1 MICVYCKTGDPT
13 SGRTTVTF
21 DREGVTIVI
30 RNVPARICPQCGEQY
45 FDADTT
51 DRLLENDPGSHAR
64 RRQRRHPGIGG
75 RRAPSLNRLLFWGRW
90 LVSRLTMARCSSSA
104 AWVRR
109 TRTDRR

>member
-30 RNVPARICPQCGEQY
+30 RNVPARTCPQCGEQY

-51 DRLLENDPGSHAR
+51 DRLLEMTQEATRAGVR
-64 RRQRRHPGIGG
+64 VGIQE
-75 RRAPSLNRLLFWGRW
+75 
-90 LVSRLTMARCSSSA
+90 
-104 AWVRR
+104 
-109 TRTDRR
+109 

>member
-45 FDADTT
+45 FDADIT
-51 DRLLENDPGSHAR
+51 DRLLEMAGEATR
-64 RRQRRHPGIGG
+64 AGVCVGIQEYAAA
-75 RRAPSLNRLLFWGRW
+75 APHG
-90 LVSRLTMARCSSSA
+90 
-104 AWVRR
+104 
-109 TRTDRR
+109 